1 MSVNWGT
8 IKEETLMAIDN
19 NTEAIQEQFAKTGEV
34 TVNIKIKLATKNE
47 ATKAHMSLG
56 FSKGS
61 FKKSKIITMK

>member
-19 NTEAIQEQFAKTGEV
+19 NTEAIEEQFKKAGEV
-34 TVNIKIKLATKNE
+34 TVNIKIKLSVKDE
-47 ATKAHMSLG
+47 ATEAHMSLG

-61 FKKSKIITMK
+61 FKKTKIITMG